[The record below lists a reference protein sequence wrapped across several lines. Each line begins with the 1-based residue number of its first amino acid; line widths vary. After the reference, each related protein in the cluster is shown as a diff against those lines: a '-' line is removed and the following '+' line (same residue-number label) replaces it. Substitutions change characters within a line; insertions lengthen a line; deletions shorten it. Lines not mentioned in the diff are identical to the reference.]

1 MTTTDR
7 WPNFSHAELRC
18 KCGRC
23 GSTGA
28 EMDPA
33 FMDLLQRL
41 RTAYGKPMRLSSAY
55 RCPAHPVE
63 AKKAAPGEHCTGKA
77 VDVAIQGADALEL
90 LNLALAVGFTRIGI
104 NQKGSGR
111 FLHLGT
117 SAGGRFPS
125 PAIWS
130 Y

>member
-1 MTTTDR
+1 MTTSP
-7 WPNFSHAELRC
+7 WPNFSYAELRC

-28 EMDPA
+28 EMDAA
-33 FMDLLQRL
+33 FMDKLQQL
-41 RTAYGKPMRLSSAY
+41 RERFGQAMRLSSAY

-63 AKKAAPGEHCTGKA
+63 AKKAQPGEHCTGQA
-77 VDVAIQGADALEL
+77 VDVAIQGGAALEL
-90 LNLALAVGFTRIGI
+90 LRLALELGFARIGVQ
-104 NQKGSGR
+104 QKGSGR
-111 FLHLGT
+111 FVHLGT

>member
-1 MTTTDR
+1 MTTSP
-7 WPNFSHAELRC
+7 WPNFSLAELRC

-28 EMDPA
+28 EMDSE
-33 FMDLLQRL
+33 FMDKLQRL
-41 RTAYGKPMRLSSAY
+41 RSAFGKPMVLSSAY
-55 RCPAHPVE
+55 RCPRHPVE
-63 AKKAAPGEHCTGKA
+63 AKKTAPGEHCTGKA
-77 VDVAIQGADALEL
+77 VDVAIRGPEALRLLQLALEL
-90 LNLALAVGFTRIGI
+90 GFTRIGVS
-104 NQKGSGR
+104 QKGTAR